1 MESEGWKS
9 FTSAFL
15 DDTLLIGYLM
25 PEEYFYFIGELRG
38 LKKKEVD
45 EFVNQ
50 FEDFFHGEILG
61 GKKYLRDLSKGNQKK
76 AGVVAALIGEP
87 KVVILD
93 EPFANLDPS
102 TQIRLK
108 QIIKDLSKNK
118 ETTVLVSSHDIQDVT
133 EVCERI
139 VLLEKGR
146 VIKDIVT
153 SPKTLKEL
161 ESYFKG
167 ELL

>member
-1 MESEGWKS
+1 
-9 FTSAFL
+9 L
-15 DDTLLIGYLM
+15 
-25 PEEYFYFIGELRG
+25 
-38 LKKKEVD
+38 
-45 EFVNQ
+45 
-50 FEDFFHGEILG
+50 FHGEILG

-76 AGVVAALIGEP
+76 AGVIAALIGEP

-93 EPFANLDPS
+93 EPFANLDPT

-108 QIIKDLSKNK
+108 AIIKDMSKNK
-118 ETTVLVSSHDIQDVT
+118 DITVLVSSHDIQDVT

-153 SPKTLKEL
+153 SPQTLKEL

-167 ELL
+167 E